1 MHVSVG
7 MAAESGCDNP
17 CKNESSNDADA
28 RVKCAIAAAA
38 VVPVIAADLACYI
51 SASVRIS
58 FTAADQTLC
67 VVAHVFEGVAQVM
80 HVEPCCCQLTWK
92 YWHM

>member
-1 MHVSVG
+1 MHVSAGTVP
-7 MAAESGCDNP
+7 ESGGDES

-28 RVKCAIAAAA
+28 HVKCAIAAAA

-51 SASVRIS
+51 SANVRIS

-67 VVAHVFEGVAQVM
+67 VVAHVFKGVAQVM
-80 HVEPCCCQLTWK
+80 HV
-92 YWHM
+92 